1 MKQIRLLATVVLC
14 ATLVLPRLAAAQTA
28 PAIPPSNTTPDK
40 SRPAPAHPLVGLC
53 VYVGGICRAGR
64 HDRHQ
69 SLLCRRAHGLNS
81 CVGACHGIIV
91 GISSRLLGLCNLPVV
106 LVILVAAGLG
116 VAVFVL
122 GLPGRI
128 AIARNHPEAEA
139 VYLMGWI
146 GFLAVVP
153 WIQALGWAF
162 RPTTVIDVRYLP
174 KADGSIDTEAMIA
187 KLTGR
192 IAG

>member
-1 MKQIRLLATVVLC
+1 MESLLGFQVGFWDY
-14 ATLVLPRLAAAQTA
+14 ATLIVL
-28 PAIPPSNTTPDK
+28 AII
-40 SRPAPAHPLVGLC
+40 G
-53 VYVGGICRAGR
+53 
-64 HDRHQ
+64 
-69 SLLCRRAHGLNS
+69 
-81 CVGACHGIIV
+81 
-91 GISSRLLGLCNLPVV
+91 
-106 LVILVAAGLG
+106 AAGLG

-128 AIARNHPEAEA
+128 AIARNHPDAEA

-174 KADGSIDTEAMIA
+174 KERQHDTEAMIA
-187 KLTGR
+187 KLTGKPPPELAPPETT
-192 IAG
+192 AGTSTTS

>member
-1 MKQIRLLATVVLC
+1 MESLLGFQVGFWDY
-14 ATLVLPRLAAAQTA
+14 ATLIVL
-28 PAIPPSNTTPDK
+28 AII
-40 SRPAPAHPLVGLC
+40 G
-53 VYVGGICRAGR
+53 
-64 HDRHQ
+64 
-69 SLLCRRAHGLNS
+69 
-81 CVGACHGIIV
+81 
-91 GISSRLLGLCNLPVV
+91 
-106 LVILVAAGLG
+106 AAGLG

-128 AIARNHPEAEA
+128 AIARNHPDAEA

-174 KADGSIDTEAMIA
+174 EERRTETEATIA
-187 KLTGR
+187 KLTGDSPAA
-192 IAG
+192 ITAPATQQGESAP